1 MGDRV
6 LDAIETEVALLMRRA
21 ESTRRA
27 APDAAHRM
35 LDRAAYLI
43 LRRLA
48 ADGPANVNAIAL
60 ALGLDGST
68 VTRQVSALEADGLV
82 SRVRDPADGR
92 AIVVAP
98 TPEGLARMATVRRAR
113 QDVYARILAD
123 WSAADRADLAALL
136 GRLNADLDA
145 YNRGERA

>member
-1 MGDRV
+1 MGDGV

-27 APDAAHRM
+27 APDAAHRA

-48 ADGPANVNAIAL
+48 AEGPANVNGIAL

-68 VTRQVSALEADGLV
+68 VTRQVSALEGEGLV
-82 SRVRDPADGR
+82 RRVRDPADGR
-92 AIVVAP
+92 AILVEP
-98 TPEGLARMATVRRAR
+98 TRTGLARMAAVRRAR
-113 QDVYARILAD
+113 QDVYAKILAG
-123 WSAADRADLAALL
+123 WSPADRAQLATLL

-145 YNRGERA
+145 YNRSPLS